1 MRKNE
6 VKNPSSCKLLNNLNI
21 NKKKHTNENSKT
33 HTLLLLLLLLNIN
46 EIIQKIIRRKQQQ
59 N

>member
-33 HTLLLLLLLLNIN
+33 HTLLLLLLLNIN